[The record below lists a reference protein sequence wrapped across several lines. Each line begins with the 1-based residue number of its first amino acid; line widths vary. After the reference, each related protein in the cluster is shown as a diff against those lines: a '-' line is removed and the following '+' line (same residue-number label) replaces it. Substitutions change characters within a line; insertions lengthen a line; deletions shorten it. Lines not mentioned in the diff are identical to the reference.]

1 MTDTNADAT
10 RAEIHNKLFGLGAA
24 YHADADV
31 RARAEAEP
39 RAVLAEN
46 GLDALMPAPGVD
58 VRIVADT
65 GDVVHLPFPPD
76 PNGEIADEDF
86 GKLAGGY
93 GSAQSAQSAASAGM
107 CYSSAW

>member
-1 MTDTNADAT
+1 MADTNPIRADLHDRIVKLAT
-10 RAEIHNKLFGLGAA
+10 A

-31 RARAEAEP
+31 RARTEAEP
-39 RAVLAEN
+39 RAVIAEN
-46 GLDALMPAPGVD
+46 GLDALAPAPGVD
-58 VRIVADT
+58 VRIVANT
-65 GDVVHLPFPPD
+65 GDTIYIPFPPD